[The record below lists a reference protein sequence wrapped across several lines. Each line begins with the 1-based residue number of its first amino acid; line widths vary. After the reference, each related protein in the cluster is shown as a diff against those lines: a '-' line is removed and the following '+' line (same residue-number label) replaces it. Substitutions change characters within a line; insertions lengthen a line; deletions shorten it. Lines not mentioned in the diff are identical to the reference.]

1 MTNRELKKVLN
12 KLMGKD
18 VMSWRLREDGYLVVI
33 NKQGWKVTFS
43 AEEVQRTLQEL
54 QNPNGKQNA
63 AAFFEGESGLSAF
76 LF

>member
-1 MTNRELKKVLN
+1 MTDRELKMVLN

-54 QNPNGKQNA
+54 QNANGKQNA
-63 AAFFEGESGLSAF
+63 ATK
-76 LF
+76 

>member
-1 MTNRELKKVLN
+1 MTDRELKKVLN

-54 QNPNGKQNA
+54 QNQNGKQNA
-63 AAFFEGESGLSAF
+63 AAK
-76 LF
+76 

>member
-1 MTNRELKKVLN
+1 MTDRELKKVLN

-63 AAFFEGESGLSAF
+63 ATK
-76 LF
+76 

>member
-1 MTNRELKKVLN
+1 MTDRELKMVLN

-63 AAFFEGESGLSAF
+63 TTK
-76 LF
+76 

>member
-1 MTNRELKKVLN
+1 MTDRELKKVLN
-12 KLMGKD
+12 TLMGKD

-54 QNPNGKQNA
+54 QNQNGKQNA
-63 AAFFEGESGLSAF
+63 AAK
-76 LF
+76 

>member
-1 MTNRELKKVLN
+1 MTDRELKKVLN

-54 QNPNGKQNA
+54 RNQNGKQNA
-63 AAFFEGESGLSAF
+63 ATK
-76 LF
+76 

>member
-1 MTNRELKKVLN
+1 MTDRELKKVLN

-43 AEEVQRTLQEL
+43 AEEVQRTLQGL
-54 QNPNGKQNA
+54 QNPDGKQNA
-63 AAFFEGESGLSAF
+63 AA
-76 LF
+76 

>member
-1 MTNRELKKVLN
+1 MTDRELKKVLN

-54 QNPNGKQNA
+54 QNQNGKQNA
-63 AAFFEGESGLSAF
+63 VAK
-76 LF
+76 

>member
-1 MTNRELKKVLN
+1 MTDRELKKVLN

-54 QNPNGKQNA
+54 QNPNGKQDA
-63 AAFFEGESGLSAF
+63 AVK
-76 LF
+76 

>member
-1 MTNRELKKVLN
+1 MTDRELKKVLN

-43 AEEVQRTLQEL
+43 AEEVQRTMLEL
-54 QNPNGKQNA
+54 QNQNGKQNA
-63 AAFFEGESGLSAF
+63 AAK
-76 LF
+76 

>member
-1 MTNRELKKVLN
+1 MTDRELKKVLN

-18 VMSWRLREDGYLVVI
+18 VMSWRLLEDGYLVVI

-54 QNPNGKQNA
+54 QDPNGKQNA
-63 AAFFEGESGLSAF
+63 AVK
-76 LF
+76 

>member
-1 MTNRELKKVLN
+1 MLN

-63 AAFFEGESGLSAF
+63 ATK
-76 LF
+76 

>member
-1 MTNRELKKVLN
+1 MTDRELKKVLN

-54 QNPNGKQNA
+54 QIPDGKQDA
-63 AAFFEGESGLSAF
+63 AVK
-76 LF
+76 

>member
-1 MTNRELKKVLN
+1 MTDRELKKVLN

-63 AAFFEGESGLSAF
+63 AAK
-76 LF
+76 